1 MHRLQSRSHLQ
12 SSRLI
17 STRTPVAAVSNRHAT
32 PPSMTAAVPIA
43 SPAAATIAAQLV
55 LLGRLLGYPGA
66 DFDSTLESA
75 LATVDSLHLVAFSK
89 AIDALTHDA
98 REELYTATFDVT
110 PQCVPYA
117 SIHLFGEENFKRGEF
132 MAALHSRY
140 ELVEFGTAGELPDH
154 IAVLL
159 SYAAMLGE
167 AERRELLEFC
177 LLGPLS
183 KMTLMLA
190 ETQPY
195 RFLLEA
201 VGDVLRAHYPGLQ
214 PALSPLEQMRQ
225 HGLCPTVS
233 DGCNCGPPPDA
244 AVQTE
249 IRILDGPDDDIEER
263 TEVRTSKD
271 ASPMIQPPTVATPH
285 PTFPQPC

>member
-1 MHRLQSRSHLQ
+1 
-12 SSRLI
+12 
-17 STRTPVAAVSNRHAT
+17 
-32 PPSMTAAVPIA
+32 MTAAVTIA
-43 SPAAATIAAQLV
+43 PPAATTIAATTIAAQLF

-75 LATVDSLHLVAFSK
+75 LAAVDSLHLVAFSK
-89 AIDALTHDA
+89 AIDALTQDV

-132 MAALHSRY
+132 MAALHSRF
-140 ELVEFGTAGELPDH
+140 ELLEFGTAGELPDH

-159 SYAAMLGE
+159 RYASMLGE
-167 AERRELLEFC
+167 SERRELLEFC
-177 LLGPLS
+177 LLGPLA

-190 ETQPY
+190 ETHPY

-201 VGDVLRAHYPGLQ
+201 VDDVLRAHYPGLQ

-225 HGLCPTVS
+225 HGICPTVS
-233 DGCNCGPPPDA
+233 DGCNCGPLPDA
-244 AVQTE
+244 AARTSVC
-249 IRILDGPDDDIEER
+249 IVDGPDDDIEER
-263 TEVRTSKD
+263 TAVRATKD
-271 ASPMIQPPTVATPH
+271 TSPMIQPPTVATTH
-285 PTFPQPC
+285 STFQQP